1 MEEEEK
7 RRKNGH
13 IYTYDLLLQNLL
25 TAIKH

>member
-1 MEEEEK
+1 MEEEK

-13 IYTYDLLLQNLL
+13 IYTYDLLLQNIL